1 MKDVFVNIRMTP
13 EMKDKLT
20 AMANAERR
28 SLSKQIVWMLSMGM
42 NVPTTEVSTQTSV
55 RKPSLQIPDGVSEQ
69 TWEDFKRLRAAK
81 KAPVTERALDGIY
94 KEAMKAGVS
103 LEAALRECCARGWTG
118 FKAEWMKS
126 DKEKLSAIFA
136 PSNPMMDICPA
147 DGLMELG
154 IRK

>member
-20 AMANAERR
+20 AMANAECR
-28 SLSKQIVWMLSMGM
+28 SLSKQIIWMLNMGM
-42 NVPTTEVSTQTSV
+42 SVPKTDEQPKV
-55 RKPSLQIPDGVSEQ
+55 RKPSLQVPDGVSEQ

-94 KEAMKAGVS
+94 KEAMKAGIS

-118 FKAEWMKS
+118 FKADWMKS

-136 PSNPMMDICPA
+136 PSNPMMDVCPA
-147 DGLMELG
+147 DGLMELS